1 MEEKIKELNYLGQI
15 LQEINDQIS
24 KERGIYLLNSMEALY
39 YISDAIN
46 AYIPILSDAIE
57 TIGEENENIADN
69 ILDLFDK
76 MEELKN
82 D

>member
-1 MEEKIKELNYLGQI
+1 MEEKIKELNHLGQI

-39 YISDAIN
+39 YVSDAIN

-69 ILDLFDK
+69 ILDLFGK
-76 MEELKN
+76 LEELKN